1 MKLKGA
7 VLRRCYVHY
16 LHEGGHVIGLLVI
29 TQKKSN
35 ENTRRAE
42 ASPDSEVIE
51 VDLHPGIILGE
62 LFTAV
67 RGTN

>member
-1 MKLKGA
+1 MKLKGT

-16 LHEGGHVIGLLVI
+16 LLEGGRVIG
-29 TQKKSN
+29 

-42 ASPDSEVIE
+42 ASPDVIG